1 MSRVIKFRIWCGTEG
16 KYIKGGVLTQEGKYR
31 RLDNKPECYTTEQ
44 FTGLHDNNGKE
55 IYEGDIVEF
64 EYCTCHIEYDLYS
77 FTFIYID
84 APYEWRLNSCEFT
97 PAVIDIK
104 ECKVIGNIHE
114 NHELLEQA
122 K

>member
-1 MSRVIKFRIWCGTEG
+1 MRIIKFRSWLGKRFWYFDINSGFNQENLDVCGAP
-16 KYIKGGVLTQEGKYR
+16 Q
-31 RLDNKPECYTTEQ
+31 Q